1 MARDLRTIHGVRDF
15 TQLTTWQKA
24 MEIAE
29 VTYRFTPTLPSE
41 ERFGLQVQMRRAAVS
56 IPSNIAEGNGR
67 RSDREFARFAAI
79 AYGSAS
85 ELQTQAL
92 IAQRARLG
100 QPDELGELLDR
111 IEELR
116 AMLSSLI
123 SRLRSD

>member
-1 MARDLRTIHGVRDF
+1 MRDF
-15 TQLTTWQKA
+15 TRLTTWQKA

-29 VTYRFTPTLPSE
+29 LTYGFTPTLPSE

-92 IAQRARLG
+92 IAQRTK
-100 QPDELGELLDR
+100 LGEQGELRDLLYR

-123 SRLRSD
+123 KRLKSD

>member
-1 MARDLRTIHGVRDF
+1 MRNF
-15 TQLTTWQKA
+15 QELTTWQEA
-24 MEIAE
+24 MAIAE
-29 VTYRFTPTLPSE
+29 ETYRYTPTLPPE

-92 IAQRARLG
+92 IAKRTHLG
-100 QPDELGELLDR
+100 AQDQLGDLLDR
-111 IEELR
+111 IDELR

-123 SRLRSD
+123 NRLGSD